1 MKRGP
6 SLLGR
11 GVRRCGDCRG
21 VNSTASSYRRSTAKY
36 HNPCC
41 SRCRC
46 CRRSSGEYTSPHR
59 GTSHQYPRSCRGRGS
74 TRSCSRIEARSRSAL
89 FRRPSRRCGDG
100 PERERGDS
108 GDDDEALWLCV
119 FLRREECRLLGGHRV
134 VKRHFS
140 CAEVRREQVETAA
153 RAASATERPL
163 RRRPRLAGGVPLRR
177 GLIAAARARRG
188 PRSAACTGIRGRCE
202 KNKRGDAPA
211 CRVVG
216 VLAVM

>member
-1 MKRGP
+1 MGE
-6 SLLGR
+6 GC
-11 GVRRCGDCRG
+11 GVADVCRG
-21 VNSTASSYRRSTAKY
+21 VNSTASSYHRSTAKY

-59 GTSHQYPRSCRGRGS
+59 GTSHQYPRTCRGRGS

-89 FRRPSRRCGDG
+89 FRRPGNTSRNLS
-100 PERERGDS
+100 ERPI
-108 GDDDEALWLCV
+108 A
-119 FLRREECRLLGGHRV
+119 LRRRGGRKGTPLRAHGAIV
-134 VKRHFS
+134 VPVDVT
-140 CAEVRREQVETAA
+140 AAREDEVETAA

-163 RRRPRLAGGVPLRR
+163 RRRPRLAGAVTLRR

-211 CRVVG
+211 FRVVG

>member
-6 SLLGR
+6 TLLGR

-21 VNSTASSYRRSTAKY
+21 VNSTASSYHRSTAKY

-89 FRRPSRRCGDG
+89 FRRPGNTSRNLS
-100 PERERGDS
+100 ERPI
-108 GDDDEALWLCV
+108 A
-119 FLRREECRLLGGHRV
+119 LRRRGGRKGTPLRAHGAIV
-134 VKRHFS
+134 VPVDVT
-140 CAEVRREQVETAA
+140 AAREDEVETAA

-163 RRRPRLAGGVPLRR
+163 RRRPRLAGAVTLRR

-188 PRSAACTGIRGRCE
+188 PRSAACTGNQR
-202 KNKRGDAPA
+202 K
-211 CRVVG
+211 
-216 VLAVM
+216 M